1 MSNLSIRK
9 KSINTWLHTDS
20 VFGDFIISKF
30 YFNSFFA
37 KFQIVEEGNARLEQ
51 YEIAN
56 ITLYDDTD
64 GGVAETF
71 TNITELSL
79 RLEEL
84 QYPAFDRTGT
94 SVFPSMEQIT
104 NVNVTDVEDGQVLAW
119 DVATSKW
126 LNITIGSGTTP
137 TWQDVILQNGVVDIA
152 SGDYVTY
159 VDFGTPGIV
168 EFQIFS
174 EFGVTIYLMTGGG
187 FKINCIGI
195 DETETI
201 LELNNNKIEYSIQK
215 NGGITALKFQDPLP
229 SITSNILI
237 PSKDTT
243 GDYVLATQSEIINAN
258 TTAQNDSKYTV
269 IANATFTDPTP
280 AEGKGYTVF
289 VRNGTATIG
298 GVGYTAGSLVYRVY
312 YSGAWS
318 STSIGGTVPDA
329 DASTKGIAKL
339 YTDLLA
345 LNTDGSVTQSA
356 LVTEFNL
363 KDVLPVIYEKH
374 ANVPIFGSA
383 SLNNLEGV
391 TFAVTGGTARTFSD
405 TSIYTRRQRLGLVT
419 TTTGNAAQMRQTL
432 AYFNRN
438 SNLLFI
444 IGLGFAENCT
454 NPNVRAFAGV
464 CANLG
469 VFGNTE
475 PTALLNC
482 IGLAKLTTSNNLHV
496 IHNDGSGTATAIDLG
511 VNFPSNT
518 VETDFYILIGETNG
532 SNINYTVNR
541 VNTGGVVTG
550 TITTDLPSPS
560 TALNLGYYV
569 VQNTGANT
577 NTGIDFFG
585 TNLIKQ

>member
-1 MSNLSIRK
+1 
-9 KSINTWLHTDS
+9 
-20 VFGDFIISKF
+20 
-30 YFNSFFA
+30 
-37 KFQIVEEGNARLEQ
+37 
-51 YEIAN
+51 
-56 ITLYDDTD
+56 
-64 GGVAETF
+64 
-71 TNITELSL
+71 
-79 RLEEL
+79 
-84 QYPAFDRTGT
+84 
-94 SVFPSMEQIT
+94 MEQIT
-104 NVNVTDVEDGQVLAW
+104 NVNVTDIEDGQVLAW

-126 LNITIGSGTTP
+126 LNITISSSTTP
-137 TWQDVILQNGVVDIA
+137 NFQEVTDVGANTTNAI
-152 SGDYVTY
+152 S
-159 VDFGTPGIV
+159 
-168 EFQIFS
+168 
-174 EFGVTIYLMTGGG
+174 TGGVG
-187 FKINCIGI
+187 INTTTPEAIF
-195 DETETI
+195 DAV
-201 LELNNNKIEYSIQK
+201 S
-215 NGGITALKFQDPLP
+215 
-229 SITSNILI
+229 TSSGILI
-237 PSKDTT
+237 PRMTT
-243 GDYVLATQSEIINAN
+243 SQRNAISSPVN
-258 TTAQNDSKYTV
+258 SMLIYNSTTASFEYYKDAAWISFLDAIPTLQQVLDTNAFAIDVGINLDYTELGVTYGSEWGPDHIGITREESGNQLSSDLNENRLFFNDTENLLSSEYRIDKIIHNGVEYLLPTGEESQIDKLSIIVSANKTAENDTKYTV

-280 AEGKGYTVF
+280 VEGKGYTVF

-298 GVGYTAGSLVYRVY
+298 GVGYTAGSLVYRFY

-345 LNTDGSVTQSA
+345 SNTDGSVTQSA

-419 TTTGNAAQMRQTL
+419 TTTGNPAQMRQTV

-511 VNFPSNT
+511 ATFPTNT

-541 VNTGGVVTG
+541 VNTGGVATG

>member
-9 KSINTWLHTDS
+9 KSINTLLHTDS

-37 KFQIVEEGNARLEQ
+37 KFQIVEEGNARLEK
-51 YEIAN
+51 YEIGN

-71 TNITELSL
+71 STITELSL

-126 LNITIGSGTTP
+126 VNITIGSSTTP
-137 TWQDVILQNGVVDIA
+137 TLQQVTDVNNELSTDINVKSTRFKVGDLDEDNIGVGLVIDNIEGSVAFYKNLINFITFNIDALGGTNSSGIAWQIILSEITENVNFYLPNKRI
-152 SGDYVTY
+152 GDYTW
-159 VDFGTPGIV
+159 
-168 EFQIFS
+168 
-174 EFGVTIYLMTGGG
+174 
-187 FKINCIGI
+187 
-195 DETETI
+195 
-201 LELNNNKIEYSIQK
+201 
-215 NGGITALKFQDPLP
+215 
-229 SITSNILI
+229 
-237 PSKDTT
+237 DTQT
-243 GDYVLATQSEIINAN
+243 EIINAN

-269 IANATFTDPTP
+269 IANATFTDPTGV
-280 AEGKGYTVF
+280 EGKGYTVF

-298 GVGYTAGSLVYRVY
+298 GVGYTAGSLVYRFY

-345 LNTDGSVTQSA
+345 SNTDGSVTQSA

-419 TTTGNAAQMRQTL
+419 ATTGNAAQMRQTI

-541 VNTGGVVTG
+541 VNTGGVATG